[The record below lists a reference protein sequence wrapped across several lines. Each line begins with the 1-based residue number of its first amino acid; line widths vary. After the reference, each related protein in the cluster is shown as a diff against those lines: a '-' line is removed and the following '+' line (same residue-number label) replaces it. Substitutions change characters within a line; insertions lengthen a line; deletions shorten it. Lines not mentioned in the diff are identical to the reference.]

1 MSKLSVI
8 FTALSIASSASLA
21 VTMPAVLAQASDP
34 ANSKAAFSADGTK
47 STQSGAQDSS
57 QAGSQANTQGST
69 QASSQASTQEGLWSL
84 PKYEVKVKPQQEAQK
99 PAPKLGPKAEALAK
113 AKAKEKEK
121 IQEPD
126 SAQNELNT
134 LGASLKSQ
142 PTYVWSPAN
151 SASKLSADARK
162 AREQALL
169 DYNKEVSDKIAA
181 GIRVPQQAT
190 LVESESKKYRYLIG
204 FHLTKE
210 GKAINIQ
217 VLDRLGELATEPLA
231 DQNESASIV
240 SALKNAIRQ
249 AAPLKTPP
257 QGSGIAPWQMIALYD
272 VSTGKLVTGFRPLQ

>member
-8 FTALSIASSASLA
+8 FTALSIASSVSLA
-21 VTMPAVLAQASDP
+21 VTMPAALAQASDP
-34 ANSKAAFSADGTK
+34 ANSKASLSADGTN
-47 STQSGAQDSS
+47 STQTGAQGSA
-57 QAGSQANTQGST
+57 QASPQANTQTS
-69 QASSQASTQEGLWSL
+69 AKEGLWSL

-99 PAPKLGPKAEALAK
+99 PTPKLGPKAEALAK

-121 IQEPD
+121 IQEAD
-126 SAQNELNT
+126 SNQNELNT

-151 SASKLSADARK
+151 SAAKLSADARK
-162 AREQALL
+162 VREQALL
-169 DYNKEVSDKIAA
+169 DYNKEVADKIAG
-181 GIRVPQQAT
+181 GIKIPQQAT

-231 DQNESASIV
+231 DQNESASVV

-249 AAPLKTPP
+249 ASPLKTPP

>member
-8 FTALSIASSASLA
+8 FSALSIASSMSLA
-21 VTMPAVLAQASDP
+21 VTMPAALAQASDP
-34 ANSKAAFSADGTK
+34 ANSKAALSSDATT
-47 STQSGAQDSS
+47 SSQVGAQDSS
-57 QAGSQANTQGST
+57 LSGS
-69 QASSQASTQEGLWSL
+69 QASSQSSTQDGLWSL
-84 PKYEVKVKPQQEAQK
+84 PKYEVKVKPQPEAQK

-121 IQEPD
+121 TQEP
-126 SAQNELNT
+126 SSQNELNT

-142 PTYVWSPAN
+142 PTYVWSPAT
-151 SASKLSADARK
+151 SATKLSAEARK
-162 AREQALL
+162 AREQALA
-169 DYNKEVSDKIAA
+169 DYNKEVADKISG

-240 SALKNAIRQ
+240 AALKNAIRQ

-272 VSTGKLVTGFRPLQ
+272 VSTGKLLTGFRPLQ